1 MVQKIKIEEKTALL
15 DKVIFGGISI
25 IQIDDMEKLVEAG
38 IVQQGT
44 AKAKYMTAAG
54 QEFDRILIENDGIIN
69 KLTAGSKILANKR
82 VDYCHLECCVKNTG
96 YGNLSCYTVQDYL
109 ERLQEIEKHLI
120 DTYGIHVDLSDITIR
135 EIEVNRTFRLHD
147 DFSEYHRCITL
158 LMANLPQY
166 LKNQMDFKKS
176 WQNNVEYQTYYATSK
191 TTNKSKRYLLFKIYN
206 KSRSLENIV
215 LLTDSYMRVEFRL
228 VGAEK
233 VKRSLGT
240 NKFAELTDQLINKYY
255 DEQVQKLLIE
265 PYERWRSERDKHIT
279 ELMQEQREADI
290 RHWQTNVLRII
301 MNEEVKQKH
310 PLLLDISELLP
321 LVNNLN
327 ISSKRRYEVKKNFSR
342 QAQKFETVL
351 CSEDHKKLQ
360 EIMDKLTVNDTANN
374 TVNKAVYTAIV
385 PNIEGIGKIA

>member
-25 IQIDDMEKLVEAG
+25 IQIDDMEKLVESG

-44 AKAKYMTAAG
+44 AKAKYITAAG

-82 VDYCHLECCVKNTG
+82 VGYCHLECCVKNTG
-96 YGNLSCYTVQDYL
+96 YGNLACYTAGEYL
-109 ERLQEIEKHLI
+109 ERLQEIEKHLA
-120 DTYGIHVDLSDITIR
+120 DTYGIHADFSDVSIR
-135 EIEVNRTFRLHD
+135 EVEINRTFMLNE
-147 DFSEYHRCITL
+147 DFSAYHRCITL
-158 LMANLPQY
+158 MMSNLPSY
-166 LKNQMDFKKS
+166 LKNQMDFKKNLK
-176 WQNNVEYQTYYATSK
+176 NNMEYQTYYATSK

-206 KSRSLENIV
+206 KSKSVENIV

-228 VGAEK
+228 VGSEK
-233 VKRSLGT
+233 VKKALGT
-240 NKFAELTDQLINKYY
+240 NKFVELTDQIINQYF
-255 DEQVQKLLIE
+255 DTQVQKLIIK
-265 PYERWRSERDKHIT
+265 PYERFKTERDKYII

>member
-1 MVQKIKIEEKTALL
+1 M
-15 DKVIFGGISI
+15 
-25 IQIDDMEKLVEAG
+25 
-38 IVQQGT
+38 
-44 AKAKYMTAAG
+44 
-54 QEFDRILIENDGIIN
+54 
-69 KLTAGSKILANKR
+69 
-82 VDYCHLECCVKNTG
+82 KNTG

-120 DTYGIHVDLSDITIR
+120 DTYGIHVDLSDITVR

-147 DFSEYHRCITL
+147 DFSAYHRCITL

-206 KSRSLENIV
+206 KSKSVENIV

-228 VGAEK
+228 VGSEK
-233 VKRSLGT
+233 VKKALGT
-240 NKFAELTDQLINKYY
+240 NKFVELTDQIINQYF
-255 DEQVQKLLIE
+255 DTQVQKLIIK

-360 EIMDKLTVNDTANN
+360 EILDKLTVNDTAN
-374 TVNKAVYTAIV
+374 TVNKAVYTAMI
-385 PNIEGIGKIA
+385 PTIDGIPRIA